1 MIVKAQQICTDAMR
15 LAGYIAGNR
24 TPSEED
30 SQIAFMELTGLID
43 LWHTEK
49 LMNVSIKEYLVTS
62 NLASLRLGN
71 DPSYELELP
80 YPPIGVATA
89 SVRRDGLSLSIRQMN
104 SEQVTGMTLVEPS
117 DYEFPEW
124 YTYQPGADYG
134 TLTFYPAPSNTI
146 TVALS
151 IEEGLAIPAD
161 LNANMS
167 LTPGWYQTLKYCLA
181 DLIVIPLG
189 VPQDAITSALTAKA
203 SSFKARLKASRARV
217 VPVAL
222 LDPCLA
228 GYRRNR

>member
-30 SQIAFMELTGLID
+30 SQIAFMELAGLID

-49 LMNVSIKEYLVTS
+49 LMNVSVKEYLVTS
-62 NLASLRLGN
+62 ALSVLRIGN
-71 DPSYELELP
+71 DPSYELNLP
-80 YPPIGVATA
+80 YPPVGIASA

-104 SEQVTGMTLVEPS
+104 SEQVTGMSLIDPYNS
-117 DYEFPEW
+117 DIPEW

-134 TLTFYPAPSNTI
+134 TLALYPSPSSSITI
-146 TVALS
+146 ALS
-151 IEEGLAIPAD
+151 IEEGLPIPAD
-161 LNANMS
+161 LGSNMA

-189 VPQDAITSALTAKA
+189 VPQDAVTQALTAKA
-203 SSFKARLKASRARV
+203 SSFKSRLKSARARV
-217 VPVAL
+217 IPIAPMEL
-222 LDPCLA
+222 CLA